1 MFSWFKQYTQWQY
14 VTSRDMTSHHVTW
27 RDTTNRSPISGSV
40 PSLQS
45 LCRLAIRRLTGPN
58 NLHRLLELKQPPSS
72 GYLAH
77 RGEKPTN
84 TDDSIPRIKRK
95 TSCLARR
102 ALLENENLDQETKYL
117 SLTSKSGSC
126 EEVVDSA
133 DLIPGPIRRY
143 LLHVDEYEM
152 WWEMR
157 KKNKIFA
164 IAAAGSSRYRW
175 MKYLLSSP

>member
-1 MFSWFKQYTQWQY
+1 
-14 VTSRDMTSHHVTW
+14 MTSHHVT
-27 RDTTNRSPISGSV
+27 RHYVTLSDALIQSTNPPLVSGTV

-45 LCRLAIRRLTGPN
+45 LCRLAIRRQIGPS
-58 NLHRLLELKQPPSS
+58 NLHKLLELKQPLDC
-72 GYLAH
+72 GYLTH
-77 RGEKPTN
+77 RGDKPTN
-84 TDDSIPRIKRK
+84 TDDSIPHIKRK

-102 ALLENENLDQETKYL
+102 ALMENENLDQETKYL
-117 SLTSKSGSC
+117 TLSSKVGSC
-126 EEVVDSA
+126 EVDSA

-164 IAAAGSSRYRW
+164 IAAAGSARYR
-175 MKYLLSSP
+175 